1 MKKINTKL
9 RGVPQGLT
17 GVFCKKTTIVLLL
30 IIQTFIWQSSL
41 FAQNKTIR
49 GKVTDEKGLGLPG
62 ASIIVKGSTV
72 GASTDDNGNYAI
84 TAASGSTLVVSYLG
98 YINKEVVVG
107 DNTSLNITLNPTSNS
122 LEQVVV
128 VGYGTQRKSD
138 VTGAVASIREAALQE
153 VPATNVVNQLQGRI
167 SGLDITNNSTAP
179 GAVGQIRLRGERS
192 FATSN
197 TTANNQNGPLFVV
210 DGVPFIG
217 GSLNDI
223 NQADIVSVDVLKDA
237 SAAAIYGSRASGGV
251 IIVTTKRGKSGK
263 STISYNGYYGISN
276 ITDKYPV
283 MNGAQ
288 YAAFKQE
295 SIAGNSSAT
304 SPNSTAYPLT
314 TAELAGLAN
323 GTSTDWQDLIFR
335 TGFTTDHQVNLS
347 GGSDNTQFSVSAGY
361 HKEDGVQYGQDF
373 DRGSLRAAIDHT
385 FNSRIKIGM
394 TTFQTLSHT
403 NGANLFPLYN
413 AAVISPLTSVYN
425 ADGSV
430 NLFPMTGSVDQPNRV
445 NPITIRNEYIQ
456 NLNRRLYS
464 FNTLYG
470 EVQIIDGLKY
480 RLNAALTYGQNQ
492 GNNYTPVNTA
502 YNTATSP
509 SQTSESVL
517 NSENYTWLIENILTY
532 DKVFAKKHHLTFT
545 GLYSTEK
552 DHTQGLQIY
561 GVGMPADYL
570 QSYNLFLANQVNFQG
585 TNQPYFSDRGL
596 ISYMARVNYAYNDK
610 YLLTATVR
618 SDGSSVLDPDNQY
631 FTYPAFALGWNIDKE
646 NFMKNVGFVNSLKL
660 RAGYGVTASQNV
672 DPYQILGNLGLNAYN
687 FGNNGQNGYLV
698 TNLASKLKFEHT
710 NNYNIGVDFSLF
722 NNRLSGTVDVYQQ
735 KTYDILQVES
745 LPGSNGA
752 ASTTVNAGNSKG
764 KGLEISLS
772 SVNVKSSGNGF
783 TWSTDFNIAFSRSSI
798 IALHDGLNA
807 DITNGWFV
815 GQPFNVIYDYKKI
828 GIWQTSE
835 ATQAAVFGQRP
846 GQIKIEDLDKD
857 NKITASDR
865 QILGSYQPDYV
876 AGLTNRFTFKGFD
889 LSFVA
894 FARMGQKVAVTY
906 LSADGGAQG
915 FPFFNQG
922 RVNQMNVN
930 YWTPTNPSN
939 EFPRPDANL
948 SGPQYGSTLQ
958 YQDGSFIKMRSINL
972 GYTFPT
978 KLTEGAGI
986 SSLHVYV
993 TCTNPFIV
1001 YSPLVDSGLAID
1013 PEGNGYGNQIPGAS
1027 GFSANALGRAITVG
1041 LSNPMARTFQLGIN
1055 ARF

>member
-1 MKKINTKL
+1 MTKIKL
-9 RGVPQGLT
+9 
-17 GVFCKKTTIVLLL
+17 FKCWKTMLM
-30 IIQTFIWQSSL
+30 L
-41 FAQNKTIR
+41 FAIGLFSVSLYAQSKTIK

-62 ASIIVKGSTV
+62 ASVMVKGSAS
-72 GASTDDNGNYAI
+72 GSSTDNDGNYTI
-84 TAASGSTLVVSYLG
+84 SAAAGSTLVVSYIG
-98 YINKEVVVG
+98 YVKKEVIIG
-107 DNTSLNITLNPTSNS
+107 NTTIVNVALSPISNS
-122 LEQVVV
+122 LDQVVV
-128 VGYGTQRKSD
+128 VGYGTQRKQD
-138 VTGAVASIREAALQE
+138 VTGSVSSIKEAALQE

-167 SGLDITNNSTAP
+167 SGLDITTNSTSP

-192 FATSN
+192 FATTN

-210 DGVPFIG
+210 DGVPFVG
-217 GSLNDI
+217 GSMNDI
-223 NQADIVSVDVLKDA
+223 NQADIISVDVLKDA
-237 SAAAIYGSRASGGV
+237 SATAIYGSRASGGV
-251 IIVTTKRGKSGK
+251 IMITTRRGKTGK
-263 STISYNGYYGISN
+263 SIISYNGYYGTSN

-304 SPNSTAYPLT
+304 SPNTTAYPFT
-314 TAELAGLAN
+314 PTEQTGINN
-323 GTSTDWQDLIFR
+323 GTNTDWQDLIFR
-335 TGFTTDHQVNLS
+335 TGFTTDHQINIS
-347 GGSDNTQFSVSAGY
+347 GGSDNTQFSISGGY
-361 HKEDGVQYGQDF
+361 HKENGVQYGQGF

-385 FNSRIKIGM
+385 FNSRIKVGM
-394 TTFQTLSHT
+394 TSFQTLGHT
-403 NGANLFPLYN
+403 KGADLFPLYN
-413 AAVISPLTSVYN
+413 TSVISPLISAYN
-425 ADGSV
+425 ADGST
-430 NLFPMTGSVDQPNRV
+430 NLYPMVGSVDAPNRV
-445 NPITIRNEYIQ
+445 NPLTIRNKYIQ

-470 EVQIIDGLKY
+470 ELQIIDGLKY

-492 GNNYTPVNTA
+492 GNNYSPVSTT

-509 SQTSESVL
+509 SQTNESVL

-532 DKVFAKKHHLTFT
+532 DKVIAEKHHLTFT

-552 DHTQGLQIY
+552 DHSQGLQVY

-585 TNQPYFSDRGL
+585 NNQPTYSDRGL
-596 ISYMARVNYAYNDK
+596 ISYMARVNYTYNDR

-618 SDGSSVLDPDNQY
+618 SDGSSVLDPNHQY
-631 FTYPAFALGWNIDKE
+631 FTYPAFALGWNVDKE
-646 NFMKNVGFVNSLKL
+646 DFMKNVSFVNALKL

-672 DPYQILGNLGLNAYN
+672 APYQILGNLGLNAYN

-698 TNLASKLKFEHT
+698 TNLASTLKFEHT
-710 NNYNIGVDFSLF
+710 SNYNLGVDFSLF

-752 ASTTVNAGNSKG
+752 GNTTINAGNSKG

-772 SVNVKSSGNGF
+772 SINVKSSDNSFG
-783 TWSTDFNIAFSRSSI
+783 WSTDFNIAFSRNSI
-798 IALHDGLNA
+798 TSLHDNLQA

-815 GQPFNVIYDYKKI
+815 GQPFNLIYDYKKL

-835 ATQAAVFGQRP
+835 AAQAAVYGQRP
-846 GQIKIEDLDKD
+846 GQIKVEDLNHD
-857 NKITASDR
+857 NKINSSDL

-876 AGLTNRFTFKGFD
+876 AGLTNRFTYKGFD

-906 LSADGGAQG
+906 LSADGGQYG

-922 RVNQMNVN
+922 RVNQINVN
-930 YWTPTNPSN
+930 YWTPSNPSN
-939 EFPRPDANL
+939 DFPRPDANL

-972 GYTFPT
+972 GYTFPG
-978 KLTEGAGI
+978 KLTERAGF
-986 SSLHVYV
+986 SALHVYV

-1027 GFSANALGRAITVG
+1027 GFSTNALSRAVTVG
-1041 LSNPMARTFQLGIN
+1041 LNNPMSRIFQLGIN
-1055 ARF
+1055 AKF